1 MNTMA
6 DAAHAARAIDL
17 AQLDVGDPQRFKNDT
32 IGPVFDRLRAEDPVH
47 WCANGGPMRGTY
59 WSVTRFKD
67 IMEVEVNHDVFSS
80 DIWLGGI
87 NIRDVPMEFRRPM
100 FIAMDPPEHDEQRK
114 AVSPIVA
121 PGNLAEMEAT
131 IRERTQSVLDSL
143 PVGETFNWVDKVSI
157 ELTTRM
163 LATLFDF
170 PFEDRHLLTYWS
182 DVATTDITSG
192 GPIDTDEKRMA
203 ELTKCLVYFQKLWN
217 ERIAQPQR
225 TDLVSMMAHAPATRD
240 MDAKTFLGNLL
251 LLIVGGNDTT
261 RNSMSGGLLAL
272 LENPAEFDKLKANPG
287 LITNAVSE
295 IIRWQTPLAHMRAR
309 ATRW

>member
-6 DAAHAARAIDL
+6 DAVHAARALDL
-17 AQLDVGDPQRFKNDT
+17 AQLDVGDPRRFKEDT
-32 IGPVFDRLRAEDPVH
+32 IGPVFDRLREEDPVH
-47 WCANGGPMRGTY
+47 FCQDGGAQRGSY

-80 DIWLGGI
+80 DVWLGGI

-157 ELTTRM
+157 ELTTPCWPRSLTSRLKTVTCSPTGRM
-163 LATLFDF
+163 WLPPT
-170 PFEDRHLLTYWS
+170 
-182 DVATTDITSG
+182 
-192 GPIDTDEKRMA
+192 
-203 ELTKCLVYFQKLWN
+203 
-217 ERIAQPQR
+217 
-225 TDLVSMMAHAPATRD
+225 
-240 MDAKTFLGNLL
+240 
-251 LLIVGGNDTT
+251 
-261 RNSMSGGLLAL
+261 
-272 LENPAEFDKLKANPG
+272 
-287 LITNAVSE
+287 
-295 IIRWQTPLAHMRAR
+295 
-309 ATRW
+309 